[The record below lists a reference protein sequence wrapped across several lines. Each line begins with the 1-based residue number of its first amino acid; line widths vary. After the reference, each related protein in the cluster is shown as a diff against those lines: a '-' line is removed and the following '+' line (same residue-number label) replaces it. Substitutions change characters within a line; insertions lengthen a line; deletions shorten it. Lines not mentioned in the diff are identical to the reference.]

1 MTEKTDLPALIAEV
15 RRWDVKATPGPW
27 IRGIGSEY
35 RLVRSGLGPTVAADC
50 GADNGSL
57 IAAYRNAA
65 PLLADECSRL
75 QERVRVLEGALRD
88 IADRKLPLSGGKAHE
103 AVCDMR
109 DAARAAL
116 EGIEVE

>member
-1 MTEKTDLPALIAEV
+1 MLGETLH
-15 RRWDVKATPGPW
+15 GPVP
-27 IRGIGSEY
+27 IR
-35 RLVRSGLGPTVAADC
+35 TVA
-50 GADNGSL
+50 
-57 IAAYRNAA
+57 R
-65 PLLADECSRL
+65 LAEAVLAQHDECSRL
-75 QERVRVLEGALRD
+75 QERVRALEGALRD